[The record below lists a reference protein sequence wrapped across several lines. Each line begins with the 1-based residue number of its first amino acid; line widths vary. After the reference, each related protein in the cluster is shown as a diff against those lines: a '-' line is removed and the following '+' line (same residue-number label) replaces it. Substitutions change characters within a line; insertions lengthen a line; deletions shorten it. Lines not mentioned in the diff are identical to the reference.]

1 MTTMRQ
7 GCSGW
12 DHLHLLKRS
21 HNGRIEKTLGA
32 YFLQGSVGGPAAV
45 PTAASGVL
53 FGSGLIGLGSWSWL
67 KRRGQDLQ
75 AA

>member
-7 GCSGW
+7 VARSW
-12 DHLHLLKRS
+12 DHLL
-21 HNGRIEKTLGA
+21 NGGQAGAKQGVLGT
-32 YFLQGSVGGPAAV
+32 YFLQGLAVVGAPAAV
-45 PTAASGVL
+45 PIAASGVL

-67 KRRGQDLQ
+67 KRRGQVLT